1 MPLKFYLLAC
11 LVLELIELRLL
22 QSPRQI
28 IVIACYK
35 GKESQE
41 IGHEAKEGGV
51 MITKMRLCCLCMPK
65 VPLSVPDSSSFNS

>member
-41 IGHEAKEGGV
+41 IGHEAKEEGGDDNKNETV
-51 MITKMRLCCLCMPK
+51 
-65 VPLSVPDSSSFNS
+65 LSLYAKGSSKCA

>member
-1 MPLKFYLLAC
+1 M
-11 LVLELIELRLL
+11 ELRLL

-41 IGHEAKEGGV
+41 IGHEAKEGV
-51 MITKMRLCCLCMPK
+51 IITKMRLCFLCMPK
-65 VPLSVPDSSSFNS
+65 APLSVPDSSSFNS